1 MITDKQTQ
9 EKEDTQVSTGDLV
22 KVQVKVKEA
31 GKERL
36 QAFEGTVISIKGS
49 RDSRMFTVRKIG
61 AGGIGIE
68 RIWPLRSPSIQ
79 SIEVLKHRPQR
90 RAKLYYLR
98 KLKGKEATGSTL

>member
-49 RDSRMFTVRKIG
+49 GNSRMLTVRKIG
-61 AGGIGIE
+61 AGGIGME
-68 RIWPLRSPSIQ
+68 RIWPLDSPSIQ
-79 SIEVLKHRPQR
+79 SRE
-90 RAKLYYLR
+90 
-98 KLKGKEATGSTL
+98 

>member
-1 MITDKQTQ
+1 MNTQKQVS
-9 EKEDTQVSTGDLV
+9 EKENIQISTGDLV

-36 QAFEGTVISIKGS
+36 QAFEGTIISSKGS
-49 RDSRMFTVRKIG
+49 GNSKMFTVRKIG

-68 RIWPLRSPSIQ
+68 RIWPLHSPSIQ
-79 SIEVLKHRPQR
+79 SITVLKHRPQR

-98 KLKGKEATGSTL
+98 KLKGKEAAGSTL